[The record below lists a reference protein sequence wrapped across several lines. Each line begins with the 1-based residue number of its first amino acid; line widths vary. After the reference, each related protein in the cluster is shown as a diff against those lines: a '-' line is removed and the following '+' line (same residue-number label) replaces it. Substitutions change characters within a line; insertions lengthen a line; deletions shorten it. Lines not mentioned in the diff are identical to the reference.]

1 MNLHLIGSD
10 VAGLI
15 GQILGRKVGGMWET
29 LLVKEC
35 FGSVK
40 TEADGPQA
48 MGFRQRLKI
57 EHIGVPVYNIA
68 EGRAIRLMHTF

>member
-35 FGSVK
+35 LGSVK
-40 TEADGPQA
+40 IEAGGPQVPKL
-48 MGFRQRLKI
+48 GHGI
-57 EHIGVPVYNIA
+57 E
-68 EGRAIRLMHTF
+68 TKTKD